1 MCCLGFNLIPTTSFF
16 YSHYHISFT
25 NMNIAT
31 SATSQTTT
39 EDNNNN
45 VSNNIFTVTNLLNSA
60 RAGSYKQDPLKIS
73 AELC

>member
-1 MCCLGFNLIPTTSFF
+1 MCCLGFNLITTTSFI
-16 YSHYHISFT
+16 YSHHHNSFT
-25 NMNIAT
+25 NITIAT

-45 VSNNIFTVTNLLNSA
+45 VSTNVFTVTNLLNSA
-60 RAGSYKQDPLKIS
+60 WAGSYKQDPLKIS